1 MKYDRSI
8 EDIENEMEEIAK
20 KLSKED
26 IENELKSLKRRRA
39 ILLFVNVLFNL
50 ICIILAIIFVVS

>member
-8 EDIENEMEEIAK
+8 
-20 KLSKED
+20 ED